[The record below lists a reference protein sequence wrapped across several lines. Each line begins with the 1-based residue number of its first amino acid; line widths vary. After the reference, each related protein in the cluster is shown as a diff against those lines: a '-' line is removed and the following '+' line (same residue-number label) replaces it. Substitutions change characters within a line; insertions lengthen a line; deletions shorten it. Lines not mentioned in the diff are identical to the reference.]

1 MPRRPKP
8 EEIDFD
14 IHVDPSCLSAPI
26 DQVDDTFA
34 MTGRESLPME
44 NTPAE
49 DAIDALETEIRE
61 QLDQALDS
69 KPKTEDHDTQDNEHE
84 EGTPTQDQNE
94 PSADEQTLEANTD
107 DQPLEN
113 TSVLSEHA
121 PEEASVLSSGVEE
134 EHATELAET
143 ESETVMPSI
152 EGDSLI
158 EPEETENRGEEAED
172 REDSVLVGESHHSDS
187 RLQTPDP
194 SSRRDSYLSTTSAT
208 SSPRRASGRTEA
220 LIHAAARDIVAQI
233 EQVNEPRDMDET
245 EQSFIS
251 ETNTLDHRRDS
262 EAYTVDESRRSS
274 QGGETEQARSADEG
288 AYSSS
293 HHENE
298 DDVFSDHSP
307 RSSVGSASDAAA
319 SDADVRKMDENVTR
333 RSRTRSP
340 RVSAVSGFSQYEHE
354 EDGFIPTVRGT
365 PRPAFR
371 SPSSVKAMQM
381 SSPPA
386 SVFGS
391 PRSSRRTPLPTVS
404 RLGSPGISAQYSPK
418 KTPPRFKRNTP
429 PLVLLHVTLLPLRWP
444 WADVLEYA
452 GQDELSAD
460 GRNLKDAWTQLQDR
474 MGDTTCER
482 GILLPHPQNDYEVLE
497 ERLLEALELPL
508 RRRARILECGH
519 YLGPANDLSILDDS
533 DDSEEDFDDDTNF
546 VVHSPGRKMHWCS
559 TCCSDIRYDSLGA
572 DKVFRVKVYASNGLM
587 KAGAW
592 DTCWKEMERV
602 DVEIEPLVEISVQ
615 HELARLQ
622 AEQERRLDE
631 EHALELRQEPAPDAD
646 YGHVDEVPSI
656 EVEDVEEEPSHIA
669 GHEEEPSTQET
680 RDPVPPAS
688 PEESRRQRDEER
700 LREIYGHE
708 PPATH
713 PQPDSPDPSF
723 TAHTSPASP
732 SVEAY
737 ERRQERARSS
747 AAQAYKTA
755 SLPELLFESIRVLLQ
770 DRKNVV
776 ILVMGVLVALLAL
789 RAPTGA
795 SARDMDPAR
804 EIEKLVERRE
814 AVIVPSQDTSSVI
827 LEETVAP
834 PPAQHSVESVET
846 VAEQSADPCTASLSN
861 APEVSVSQ
869 EIIRVVETIT
879 ETAIETATVTQTFT
893 AVETESMAPI
903 ASGSAVPVEAES
915 ATPVDPEDPRETAED
930 LDADALEEYFEVQQE
945 EEEVTVGAQVEAD
958 GTREL

>member
-8 EEIDFD
+8 EDIDFD
-14 IHVDPSCLSAPI
+14 IHVDPSCLSAPV
-26 DQVDDTFA
+26 DEFDDTFA
-34 MTGRESLPME
+34 MAGRESLPTE
-44 NTPAE
+44 AKHAV
-49 DAIDALETEIRE
+49 DAFEALETEIRE
-61 QLDQALDS
+61 QLDHAMDS
-69 KPKTEDHDTQDNEHE
+69 KLGSDDHDMKENDLAESNIAENQGEPAAE
-84 EGTPTQDQNE
+84 ESE
-94 PSADEQTLEANTD
+94 PKATTD
-107 DQPLEN
+107 DQP
-113 TSVLSEHA
+113 
-121 PEEASVLSSGVEE
+121 PEEASMLSMGTEE
-134 EHATELAET
+134 KPTEEAEDQP
-143 ESETVMPSI
+143 EAVMQSI
-152 EGDSLI
+152 EDDSLI
-158 EPEETENRGEEAED
+158 EPEETEDHDNSAMLD
-172 REDSVLVGESHHSDS
+172 DSQHDDG

-208 SSPRRASGRTEA
+208 YSPRRASGRTEA
-220 LIHAAARDIVAQI
+220 LIHAAARNIVAQI
-233 EQVNEPRDMDET
+233 EHNEEPQSLEET
-245 EQSFIS
+245 EQSFMS
-251 ETNTLDHRRDS
+251 ETNTLDDRRAS

-274 QGGETEQARSADEG
+274 EGGDADQARSADEG

-307 RSSVGSASDAAA
+307 RSSVGSTSDAAV

-340 RVSAVSGFSQYEHE
+340 RVSGVSGFSQYEHDE
-354 EDGFIPTVRGT
+354 EDFIPTVRGT

-444 WADVLEYA
+444 WGDVLECA
-452 GQDELSAD
+452 EQEELSTD
-460 GRNLKDAWTQLQDR
+460 GKNLKDAWTQLQDR

-519 YLGPANDLSILDDS
+519 YLGPANDSSILDEMDDS
-533 DDSEEDFDDDTNF
+533 DEEYDDEANF
-546 VVHSPGRKMHWCS
+546 VVHSPGRQTHWCS

-602 DVEIEPLVEISVQ
+602 DVELEPLVEISVQ
-615 HELARLQ
+615 HELGRLQ

-631 EHALELRQEPAPDAD
+631 SHALELRRSLAQDED
-646 YGHVDEVPSI
+646 YVQAEVPNI
-656 EVEDVEEEPSHIA
+656 EVEEVEEEPSYLA
-669 GHEEEPSTQET
+669 EPQ
-680 RDPVPPAS
+680 
-688 PEESRRQRDEER
+688 EESSPQHAQQSAPVSPDEGRRLRDEGRRLRDEGRRLRDEER
-700 LREIYGHE
+700 LREIYGHG
-708 PPATH
+708 PPPTH
-713 PQPDSPDPSF
+713 PEPDSPDPSF
-723 TAHTSPASP
+723 TAHGSPASP

-737 ERRQERARSS
+737 ERRQERARTS
-747 AAQAYKTA
+747 AAQVYKTA
-755 SLPELLFESIRVLLQ
+755 SLPELLLESVRVLLQ
-770 DRKNVV
+770 DRRNVV

-789 RAPTGA
+789 RTPGGA
-795 SARDMDPAR
+795 AARDMDPAQ

-814 AVIVPSQDTSSVI
+814 AVIVPSQDTSSAI
-827 LEETVAP
+827 LHETVAASSAQASIESVA
-834 PPAQHSVESVET
+834 PASEHSV
-846 VAEQSADPCTASLSN
+846 DPCTASQSR
-861 APEVSVSQ
+861 APEVSISQ
-869 EIIRVVETIT
+869 EVIRVVETVT
-879 ETAIETATVTQTFT
+879 ETAIETATVTQTFMS
-893 AVETESMAPI
+893 VDSESVVAFE
-903 ASGSAVPVEAES
+903 SESAVPDRLASDVPAGPSSATIVEPEQSRETVEEVEA
-915 ATPVDPEDPRETAED
+915 
-930 LDADALEEYFEVQQE
+930 DAYEEYLE
-945 EEEVTVGAQVEAD
+945 EEELVEGVEIEMAETDAD
-958 GTREL
+958 EL